1 MSRRRLNKKFKA
13 VKIVVSLFMVLM
25 FLSSSL
31 MGRYGLAD
39 EVRVGSSPML
49 NANYNN
55 GVMSSNNYIS
65 QANYYGPGT
74 VPTSNMTNVNSPIDY
89 ETSTQS
95 IGPTVHIIKS
105 PADNER
111 EMRENGSQVIGNREP
126 GDPSASDDGPKV
138 MTIDQPLEEGYD
150 PYDQNASNTSP
161 GNQYGPAY
169 NDAVQPG
176 GVPYFYSDG
185 SNANY
190 PAGDGSGVG
199 AQVVATGLMDG
210 IRLNYNPQAGQG
222 ITGQTVYTAV
232 NINAAKPTIT
242 SDGAIVVN
250 ASTREVYYSKNPFTA
265 YNPAGIA
272 NLMTAYLLV
281 NSKQLTDVMMVTAPA
296 VSNLE
301 SGAARAG
308 LRAGDTITVA
318 DALGAMFVKSCCDV
332 SNTVAIN
339 VAGSIE
345 NFVALMNQTAVS
357 MGCLAT
363 NFANPTGLN
372 HASQVTT
379 PYDMAIIMDYVTNN
393 PTLKQ
398 FLTITQYQLPATAHR
413 KALMLYSKNTLL
425 ARGSSTFYEGIS
437 ASRLGYTSKA
447 LYTMASEVDY
457 NGNKLIA
464 VVLKSN
470 GSQFADTTKLLNFS
484 KTSLFERVSGGG
496 AVQAAQALA
505 NANANASIQYNT
517 QAQIGNHATLQQ
529 ALASNG
535 LTTNLGNN
543 NNAGGTW
550 LQNGGRWYYVNGAGQ
565 IVRSQWLNDGGK
577 NYYLDSSGF
586 MVTGW
591 QTFSNGNTYYFDTT
605 NGDLKSNTWINLSDG
620 SYYLQ
625 TDGSLAKAD
634 RGKTKNINTSVGTY
648 TIDDQG
654 KAIAK
659 VS

>member
-1 MSRRRLNKKFKA
+1 MSRRRLTRKFKNL
-13 VKIVVSLFMVLM
+13 KIVVSLLMVLM

-39 EVRVGSSPML
+39 EVRVGSSPMQ

-55 GVMSSNNYIS
+55 GVMSSNNYVS

-74 VPTSNMTNVNSPIDY
+74 VPTSNMTGVNTPIDY
-89 ETSTQS
+89 DSSVQS

-111 EMRENGSQVIGNREP
+111 EMREHQSTVIGEKDYSNGSTADVGPTTFVIN
-126 GDPSASDDGPKV
+126 K
-138 MTIDQPLEEGYD
+138 PLEEGMNPYD
-150 PYDQNASNTSP
+150 PGTSDSSP
-161 GNQYGPAY
+161 GNVYGPAY
-169 NDAVQPG
+169 GNSTQAG
-176 GVPYFYSDG
+176 SIPYFYT
-185 SNANY
+185 
-190 PAGDGSGVG
+190 DGSGNNVTPTGGGSTGG

-210 IRLNYNPQAGQG
+210 IRLNYNGQTG
-222 ITGQTVYTAV
+222 QVGQTVYTSV
-232 NINAAKPTIT
+232 NINAAKPVIN

-250 ASTREVYYSKNPFTA
+250 ATTKEVYYSKNPFNA

-272 NLMTAYLLV
+272 NLMTAYLLA

-332 SNTVAIN
+332 SNTAAIN

-345 NFVALMNQTAVS
+345 NFVALMNQTAIS

-363 NFANPTGLN
+363 HFANPTGLN
-372 HASQVTT
+372 DASQVTT

-398 FLTITQYQLPATAHR
+398 FLTLTQYQLPATAHR
-413 KALMLYSKNTLL
+413 RALMLYSKNTLL
-425 ARGSSTFYEGIS
+425 ARGSSTYYDGIS

-464 VVLKSN
+464 VVLRSN

-496 AVQAAQALA
+496 AVQAAQAMA
-505 NANANASIQYNT
+505 NVAAAG
-517 QAQIGNHATLQQ
+517 QAQAQLQLQTGNAATLQQ
-529 ALASNG
+529 ALASSG
-535 LTTNLGNN
+535 ISTTQGSNST
-543 NNAGGTW
+543 ASGTW
-550 LQNGGRWYYVNGAGQ
+550 LQNGGRWYYVNAAGQ

-591 QTFSNGNTYYFDTT
+591 QTFSNGNTYYFDAT
-605 NGDLKSNTWINLSDG
+605 NGDLKSNTWLNLTDG

-625 TDGSLAKAD
+625 SDGSLAKASA
-634 RGKTKNINTSVGTY
+634 GQTKNITTSVGTY
-648 TIDDQG
+648 TINDQG

-659 VS
+659 VN

>member
-1 MSRRRLNKKFKA
+1 MSRRRLKTEFKRI
-13 VKIVVSLFMVLM
+13 KIVVSLIMVLM

-39 EVRVGSSPML
+39 EVRVGNAPTL

-55 GVMSSNNYIS
+55 GVVSSNNYIAQS
-65 QANYYGPGT
+65 NYYGPGT
-74 VPTSNMTNVNSPIDY
+74 VPTSNMTGVNTPIDY
-89 ETSTQS
+89 NSSVQS
-95 IGPTVHIIKS
+95 VGPTVHIIKS

-111 EMRENGSQVIGNREP
+111 EMSQQSSQTIGNRET
-126 GDPSASDDGPKV
+126 GDPSTADEGP
-138 MTIDQPLEEGYD
+138 TTFIIDHPLAEGLN
-150 PYDQNASNTSP
+150 PYDANTSNNNP
-161 GNQYGPAY
+161 GQYGPGT
-169 NDAVQPG
+169 DGSVQPG
-176 GVPYFYSDG
+176 NIPYFYTDG
-185 SNANY
+185 TNTSTN
-190 PAGDGSGVG
+190 PPTGGGSGIGV
-199 AQVVATGLMDG
+199 QVVATGLMDG
-210 IRLNYNPQAGQG
+210 IRLNYNPQAGHG
-222 ITGQTVYTAV
+222 ITGQTVYTSV

-242 SDGAIVVN
+242 SDGAIIVN
-250 ASTREVYYSKNPFTA
+250 ATTKEVYYSKNPFNA

-345 NFVALMNQTAVS
+345 NFVALMNQTAVN

-363 NFANPTGLN
+363 HFANPTGLN
-372 HASQVTT
+372 DTTQVTT

-398 FLTITQYQLPATAHR
+398 FLTLTQYQLPATTHR
-413 KALMLYSKNTLL
+413 RALMLYSKNTLL
-425 ARGSSTFYEGIS
+425 ARGSSTYYEGIS

-464 VVLKSN
+464 VVLRSN

-505 NANANASIQYNT
+505 NASAAATQYQGQN
-517 QAQIGNHATLQQ
+517 QIGNAATLQQ

-535 LTTNLGNN
+535 LTTNAGNN
-543 NNAGGTW
+543 STAGGVW
-550 LQNGGRWYYVNGAGQ
+550 LQNGGRWYYVDAAGQ
-565 IVRSQWLNDGGK
+565 IVRSKWLNDGGK

-591 QTFSNGNTYYFDTT
+591 QTFSNGNTYYFDAT
-605 NGDLKSNTWINLSDG
+605 NGDLKSNTWINLTEG

-625 TDGSLAKAD
+625 SDGSLAKAEK
-634 RGKTKNINTSVGTY
+634 GQTKNITTSVGTY
-648 TIDDQG
+648 TINDQG

-659 VS
+659 VN

>member
-1 MSRRRLNKKFKA
+1 MSRRRLTRKLKNL
-13 VKIVVSLFMVLM
+13 KIVVSLLMVLM

-39 EVRVGSSPML
+39 EVRVGSSPMQ

-55 GVMSSNNYIS
+55 GVMSSNNYVS

-74 VPTSNMTNVNSPIDY
+74 VPTSNMTGVNTPIDY
-89 ETSTQS
+89 DSSVQS

-111 EMRENGSQVIGNREP
+111 EMRENQSKVIGEKDYSN
-126 GDPSASDDGPKV
+126 GSTADVGPTTFVINK
-138 MTIDQPLEEGYD
+138 PLEEGMN
-150 PYDQNASNTSP
+150 PYDTGTSDSSP
-161 GNQYGPAY
+161 GNVYGPAY
-169 NDAVQPG
+169 GNSTQAG
-176 GVPYFYSDG
+176 SIPYFYT
-185 SNANY
+185 
-190 PAGDGSGVG
+190 DGSGNNVTPTGGGSTGG

-210 IRLNYNPQAGQG
+210 IRLNYNGQTG
-222 ITGQTVYTAV
+222 QVGQTVYTSV
-232 NINAAKPTIT
+232 NINAAKPVIN

-250 ASTREVYYSKNPFTA
+250 ATTKEVYYSKNPFNA

-332 SNTVAIN
+332 SNTAAIN

-345 NFVALMNQTAVS
+345 NFVALMNQTAIS

-363 NFANPTGLN
+363 HFANPTGLN
-372 HASQVTT
+372 DASQVTT

-398 FLTITQYQLPATAHR
+398 FLTLTQYQLPATAHR
-413 KALMLYSKNTLL
+413 RALMLYSKNTLL
-425 ARGSSTFYEGIS
+425 ARGSSTYYDGVS

-464 VVLKSN
+464 VVLRSN

-496 AVQAAQALA
+496 AVQAAQAMA
-505 NANANASIQYNT
+505 NVAAAG
-517 QAQIGNHATLQQ
+517 QAQAQLQLQTGNAATLQQ
-529 ALASNG
+529 ALASSG
-535 LTTNLGNN
+535 ISTTQGSNST
-543 NNAGGTW
+543 ASGTW
-550 LQNGGRWYYVNGAGQ
+550 LQNGGRWYYVNAAGQ

-591 QTFSNGNTYYFDTT
+591 QTFSNGNTYYFDAT
-605 NGDLKSNTWINLSDG
+605 NGDLKSNTWLNLTDG

-625 TDGSLAKAD
+625 SDGSLAKAPA
-634 RGKTKNINTSVGTY
+634 GQTKNITTSVGTY
-648 TIDDQG
+648 TINDQG

-659 VS
+659 AG

>member
-1 MSRRRLNKKFKA
+1 MSRRLKNKFNNL
-13 VKIVVSLFMVLM
+13 KIIVALLMVLL

-55 GVMSSNNYIS
+55 GVMSSNNYIAQS
-65 QANYYGPGT
+65 SYYGPGT
-74 VPTSNMTNVNSPIDY
+74 VPSSATTGVNTPIDY
-89 ETSTQS
+89 DTSTQS

-111 EMRENGSQVIGNREP
+111 EMAENQSKTIGNKET
-126 GDPSASDDGPKV
+126 GDPSTADRGP
-138 MTIDQPLEEGYD
+138 TTFIIDHPLAEGLD
-150 PYDQNASNTSP
+150 PYDSNASNM
-161 GNQYGPAY
+161 GPI
-169 NDAVQPG
+169 NDGTAQPG
-176 GVPYFYSDG
+176 SVPYFYTDG
-185 SNANY
+185 SNTSTN
-190 PAGDGSGVG
+190 PPTGGGSGVG

-210 IRLNYNPQAGQG
+210 IRLNYNPQSIQSG
-222 ITGQTVYTAV
+222 ITGQTVYTSV

-250 ASTREVYYSKNPFTA
+250 ATTKEVYYSKNPFNA

-332 SNTVAIN
+332 SNTAAIN

-345 NFVALMNQTAVS
+345 NFVALMNQTAIS

-363 NFANPTGLN
+363 HFANPTGLN
-372 HASQVTT
+372 EASQVTT

-425 ARGSSTFYEGIS
+425 ARGSSTYYEGIS

-464 VVLKSN
+464 VVLRSN

-505 NANANASIQYNT
+505 NTAATSQLQNQIATGNAS
-517 QAQIGNHATLQQ
+517 TLQQ
-529 ALASNG
+529 ALASG
-535 LTTNLGNN
+535 GYTTNLSNN
-543 NNAGGTW
+543 SNAGGTW
-550 LQNGGRWYYVNGAGQ
+550 LQNGGRWYYVNAAGQ

-591 QTFSNGNTYYFDTT
+591 QTFSNGNTYYFDAT
-605 NGDLKSNTWINLSDG
+605 NGDLKSNTWLNLTDG

-625 TDGSLAKAD
+625 SDGSLAKASA
-634 RGKTKNINTSVGTY
+634 GQTKNITTSVGTY
-648 TIDDQG
+648 TINDQG

>member
-1 MSRRRLNKKFKA
+1 MPRSRRRLTREFKN
-13 VKIVVSLFMVLM
+13 VRIIVSLLMVLM

-39 EVRVGSSPML
+39 EVRVGSTPML

-55 GVMSSNNYIS
+55 GVMSSNNYIAQS
-65 QANYYGPGT
+65 NYYGPGT
-74 VPTSNMTNVNSPIDY
+74 VPTSNMTGINTPIDY
-89 ETSTQS
+89 DTSTQS

-111 EMRENGSQVIGNREP
+111 EMAEQRSQTIGNKET
-126 GDPSASDDGPKV
+126 GDPSTADKGP
-138 MTIDQPLEEGYD
+138 TTFIIDHPLEEGMD
-150 PYDQNASNTSP
+150 PYNPGTSGSGPINDVSTQP
-161 GNQYGPAY
+161 GN
-169 NDAVQPG
+169 
-176 GVPYFYSDG
+176 VPYFYTDG
-185 SNANY
+185 TYGGDVPTGGGGSA
-190 PAGDGSGVG
+190 AGV
-199 AQVVATGLMDG
+199 QVVATGLMDG
-210 IRLNYNPQAGQG
+210 IRLNYNPQAGQTG
-222 ITGQTVYTAV
+222 TIGQTVYTSV

-250 ASTREVYYSKNPFTA
+250 ATTKEVYYSKNPFNA

-308 LRAGDTITVA
+308 LRAGDTITVT

-339 VAGSIE
+339 VAGSVE

-363 NFANPTGLN
+363 HFANPTGLN
-372 HASQVTT
+372 DASQVTT

-398 FLTITQYQLPATAHR
+398 FLTLTQYQLPATAHR

-425 ARGSSTFYEGIS
+425 ARGSSTYYEGIS

-464 VVLKSN
+464 VVLRSN

-484 KTSLFERVSGGG
+484 KTSLFERVSAGG
-496 AVQAAQALA
+496 AVQAARNLA
-505 NANANASIQYNT
+505 NASAAG
-517 QAQIGNHATLQQ
+517 QAQVQTQIGNASTLQQ
-529 ALASNG
+529 ALVSRG
-535 LTTNLGNN
+535 FTTGAGNN
-543 NNAGGTW
+543 TNAGGTW
-550 LQNGGRWYYVNGAGQ
+550 LQNDGRWYYVNAAGQ
-565 IVRSQWLNDGGK
+565 IVRSQWLNDSGK

-591 QTFSNGNTYYFDTT
+591 RTFSNGNTYYFDPT
-605 NGDLKSNTWINLSDG
+605 NGDLKSNTWVNLTDG

-625 TDGSLAKAD
+625 SDGSLAKASA
-634 RGKTKNINTSVGTY
+634 GQTKNITTSVGTY
-648 TIDDQG
+648 TINDQG

>member
-1 MSRRRLNKKFKA
+1 MSRGRQKMKFKNLK
-13 VKIVVSLFMVLM
+13 VIVSLIMVLM

-31 MGRYGLAD
+31 MLRYGLAD
-39 EVRVGSSPML
+39 EVRVGSSPTY
-49 NANYNN
+49 NGNYTN
-55 GVMSSNNYIS
+55 GVMSSNNYIA
-65 QANYYGPGT
+65 QPNYFGPGT
-74 VPTSNMTNVNSPIDY
+74 VPSSAMTGINTPIDY
-89 ETSTQS
+89 DTSTQS

-111 EMRENGSQVIGNREP
+111 EMSEVGAKTIGQRDYTSSSTADVGPTTQVIERPLAEGLNPYETNRSNNNP
-126 GDPSASDDGPKV
+126 GSTSGP
-138 MTIDQPLEEGYD
+138 G
-150 PYDQNASNTSP
+150 SNNSTT
-161 GNQYGPAY
+161 
-169 NDAVQPG
+169 VQPG
-176 GVPYFYSDG
+176 NIPYFYTDGENGVVPTGDDG
-185 SNANY
+185 S
-190 PAGDGSGVG
+190 SVGV
-199 AQVVATGLMDG
+199 QVIATGLMGG
-210 IRLNYNPQAGQG
+210 INLNYNPQLGQ
-222 ITGQTVYTAV
+222 TGQTVYTSV
-232 NINAAKPTIT
+232 NINAAKPAIT

-250 ASTREVYYSKNPFTA
+250 ATTKEVYYSKNPFNS

-281 NSKQLTDVMMVTAPA
+281 NNKQLTDAMMVTAPA
-296 VSNLE
+296 VTNLE

-308 LRAGDTITVA
+308 LRAGDMITVA

-363 NFANPTGLN
+363 HFANPTGLN
-372 HASQVTT
+372 DASQITT

-398 FLTITQYQLPATAHR
+398 YLTITQYQLPATAHR
-413 KALMLYSKNTLL
+413 RALMLYSKNTLL
-425 ARGSSTFYEGIS
+425 TRGSSTYYEGIG

-447 LYTMASEVDY
+447 LYTMASEIDY

-464 VVLKSN
+464 VVLRSN

-484 KTSLFERVSGGG
+484 KTSLFERVSGGH

-505 NANANASIQYNT
+505 NTAAAQT
-517 QAQIGNHATLQQ
+517 QLGNSTTLQQ

-535 LTTNLGNN
+535 LTTNIGANN
-543 NNAGGTW
+543 TSGGTW
-550 LQNGGRWYYVNGAGQ
+550 LQNNGRWYYVNAAGQ

-591 QTFSNGNTYYFDTT
+591 QTFSNGKTYYFDAN

-625 TDGSLAKAD
+625 SDGSLAKAD
-634 RGKTKNINTSVGTY
+634 TGKTKNINTSVGTY
-648 TIDDQG
+648 TINDQG